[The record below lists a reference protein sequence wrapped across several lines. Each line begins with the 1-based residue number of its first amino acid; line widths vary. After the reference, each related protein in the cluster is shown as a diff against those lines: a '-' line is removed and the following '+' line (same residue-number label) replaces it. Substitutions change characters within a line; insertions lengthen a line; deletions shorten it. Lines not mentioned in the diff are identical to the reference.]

1 MGIPGLF
8 ASLRKRITGFVK
20 DNIDQDIDYLYID
33 GNTFLHRQCG
43 GVAVKYGPNADKN
56 KVLDEMCQECI
67 NYVLHLVEKVQPK
80 KEVFLAI
87 DGVAPMGKMK
97 QQRHRRFM
105 SVVDKKLSIV
115 SKENLIKKNISLGI
129 VIILLLVHLFLI
141 KFVSVLKTILRKI
154 N

>member
-1 MGIPGLF
+1 
-8 ASLRKRITGFVK
+8 
-20 DNIDQDIDYLYID
+20 
-33 GNTFLHRQCG
+33 
-43 GVAVKYGPNADKN
+43 
-56 KVLDEMCQECI
+56 MCQECI

-105 SVVDKKLSIV
+105 SVVDKKIINSIKRKFNQEKHFAWDSNNLTPGTPV
-115 SKENLIKKNISLGI
+115 SNKICKCIEDYFKKNKLDA
-129 VIILLLVHLFLI
+129 
-141 KFVSVLKTILRKI
+141 KFVMSDGLEANEGEHKIIEKLK